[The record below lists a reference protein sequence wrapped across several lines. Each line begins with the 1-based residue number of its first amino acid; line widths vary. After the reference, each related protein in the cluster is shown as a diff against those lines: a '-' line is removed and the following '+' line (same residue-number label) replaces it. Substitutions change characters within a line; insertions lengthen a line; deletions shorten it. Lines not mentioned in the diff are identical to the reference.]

1 MRLHLEYCFQICPK
15 HMEDVKLLE
24 WVQRRVSR
32 MLGGL
37 QHPSYEDTLKELG
50 LFHLQKHPRAFTVT
64 LQYLKGTYKL
74 EGDGLFTQVDS
85 DRTKGNILILREE
98 M

>member
-1 MRLHLEYCFQICPK
+1 
-15 HMEDVKLLE
+15 MEDVKLLE

-37 QHPSYEDTLKELG
+37 QHPSYEDTLKELC

-74 EGDGLFTQVDS
+74 EGEGLFTQVDS